1 MNEYMIYILLFLVGY
16 AIGKSPFI
24 LEFIRLRTE
33 NKELKKDIIVL
44 KEHLKSSGR
53 GRIIHKSVQDE

>member
-1 MNEYMIYILLFLVGY
+1 MFEYIVMFLVGY

-24 LEFIRLRTE
+24 IQWLKVREE

-44 KEHLKSSGR
+44 KEHLTNSGR

>member
-1 MNEYMIYILLFLVGY
+1 MIYILLFLVGY

-44 KEHLKSSGR
+44 KEHLSQSGR